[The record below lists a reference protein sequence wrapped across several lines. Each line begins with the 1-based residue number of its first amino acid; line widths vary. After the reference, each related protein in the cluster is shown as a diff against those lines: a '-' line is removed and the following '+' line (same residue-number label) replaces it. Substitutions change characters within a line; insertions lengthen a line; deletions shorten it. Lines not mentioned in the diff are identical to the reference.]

1 MREEETDK
9 EKCKKK
15 RNREWIKEKSSP
27 FTWVLI
33 FSRRVI
39 SDTSSWWSAI
49 LPSSL
54 SVSYMIISLQVWEQ
68 NDDGIQVV
76 ILSSFSLSQY
86 VSPLKTKRSLTDCLK
101 WLLFFK
107 VCTPLSLVKIF
118 LSVSCCCCCLLNF
131 RYSNTVSV
139 AWKDCPTDEKFDFLL
154 YILVSVSYN
163 CYWSFS
169 TSCHSLMRF
178 KLFSFSEGS
187 SLWSLSKVFVSL
199 LLHPVCSLFNT
210 KWDAVGFLSPF
221 PFNWLTACE
230 SNEV

>member
-1 MREEETDK
+1 
-9 EKCKKK
+9 
-15 RNREWIKEKSSP
+15 
-27 FTWVLI
+27 
-33 FSRRVI
+33 
-39 SDTSSWWSAI
+39 
-49 LPSSL
+49 
-54 SVSYMIISLQVWEQ
+54 MIISLQVWEQ

-76 ILSSFSLSQY
+76 ILSSFSLSQC
-86 VSPLKTKRSLTDCLK
+86 VSCLKTKRRSLTDCLK

-107 VCTPLSLVKIF
+107 VYTLLSLVKVF
-118 LSVSCCCCCLLNF
+118 LSVSRRCCCCLLNF
-131 RYSNTVSV
+131 RYSSTVSV

-199 LLHPVCSLFNT
+199 LLHPVCFSLQYKMGCCWFFVAISIQLTDCLWVKWSIINWISSLFP
-210 KWDAVGFLSPF
+210 S
-221 PFNWLTACE
+221 
-230 SNEV
+230 